1 MPEKWFPHLSG
12 YRGWN
17 TKHGHRGAGWRS
29 FSGGEGNDKAI
40 VKRIFIRETWRNQ
53 RQDKK
58 ERGTSRF
65 SRIPLYK
72 DSHRTPV
79 RDGGRNDTLS
89 GRRPIPIYCQAA
101 EKHPSAA
108 LPSSFVVAAYIQVRL
123 TPQGFGLPRKRDF
136 EDSTCIW
143 AFLSSL
149 AKITSSPGCSKCSI
163 HFFFNLLIEGGL
175 ILCGGEAFSPL
186 PPIGYF

>member
-79 RDGGRNDTLS
+79 RDGGRNGTLS

-108 LPSSFVVAAYIQVRL
+108 LLSPVPVSSTGQACCGVRRSERFQ
-123 TPQGFGLPRKRDF
+123 TVHYKGFRASPANGISQS
-136 EDSTCIW
+136 STCVCLP
-143 AFLSSL
+143 AR
-149 AKITSSPGCSKCSI
+149 SPACAGRRQGIFEQPDK
-163 HFFFNLLIEGGL
+163 N
-175 ILCGGEAFSPL
+175 
-186 PPIGYF
+186 